1 MWAFTT
7 FAVAAS
13 TLGANAL
20 NLVQP
25 RDATAPKVIQHE
37 IERRHVENPVAR
49 DRARAQAR
57 EERLR
62 RRQDN
67 TVQETLDNQETLYF
81 MNITIGTPGQDLRM
95 HIDTGS
101 SDLWVNTPSSDI
113 CDGTGQYAQ
122 YNYDICADSGT
133 YAPNKSST
141 YEYVNDEFNISY
153 VDGTGASGDYVKDVV
168 KFGGVSL
175 EGQQFAIGY
184 TSSSSEGVLGIG
196 YPINEVAVAYNGG
209 NPYPNIPVHLV
220 NDGHINTNA
229 YSLWLNDLDASTG
242 SILFGGV
249 NTEKFEGTLAEIP
262 IVQENGYYAE
272 FIIALTAM
280 GTNGDEGS
288 IFSDQAIPALLDSGS
303 SLMYL
308 PTRIANALYDGFN
321 AEYDES
327 QGTAFVDCSLANSDT
342 TLEFTFSGVTISVAM
357 NELVIVAG
365 YSSRGIPACI
375 LGISPTS
382 STPVLGDTFLRSA
395 YVVYNIAGNE
405 IAMAQTNFNST
416 SDNILEITETTSV
429 PSATA
434 VANAVTDVAV
444 SSEGARIDSPSGFA
458 SSFPSSSSS
467 EAFAMPTAAP
477 GYDFALL
484 GAAGAGLLFAL

>member
-1 MWAFTT
+1 
-7 FAVAAS
+7 
-13 TLGANAL
+13 
-20 NLVQP
+20 
-25 RDATAPKVIQHE
+25 
-37 IERRHVENPVAR
+37 
-49 DRARAQAR
+49 
-57 EERLR
+57 
-62 RRQDN
+62 
-67 TVQETLDNQETLYF
+67 
-81 MNITIGTPGQDLRM
+81 
-95 HIDTGS
+95 
-101 SDLWVNTPSSDI
+101 
-113 CDGTGQYAQ
+113 
-122 YNYDICADSGT
+122 
-133 YAPNKSST
+133 
-141 YEYVNDEFNISY
+141 
-153 VDGTGASGDYVKDVV
+153 
-168 KFGGVSL
+168 
-175 EGQQFAIGY
+175 
-184 TSSSSEGVLGIG
+184 
-196 YPINEVAVAYNGG
+196 
-209 NPYPNIPVHLV
+209 
-220 NDGHINTNA
+220 
-229 YSLWLNDLDASTG
+229 
-242 SILFGGV
+242 
-249 NTEKFEGTLAEIP
+249 
-262 IVQENGYYAE
+262 GYYAE

-321 AEYDES
+321 AQYDES

-365 YSSRGIPACI
+365 YSSRGVPACI

-444 SSEGARIDSPSGFA
+444 QSDGARIDSPSGFA

>member
-1 MWAFTT
+1 MTHVRNPVRPIAIANWLMVVAVMVVLMVAVGGITRLTESGLSITQWKPITGAIPPLSESAWQAEFDLYKATGEYKNVTGPAGMDLEAFKFIFFWEWFHRLLGRLIGLA
-7 FAVAAS
+7 FAVPLAWFWIRGAIPRGYKARLVALLALGGLQGVFGWFMVRS
-13 TLGANAL
+13 GLAGTMTDVSHFWLSIHLLTALFTLGGLIWTAL
-20 NLVQP
+20 
-25 RDATAPKVIQHE
+25 
-37 IERRHVENPVAR
+37 
-49 DRARAQAR
+49 
-57 EERLR
+57 
-62 RRQDN
+62 
-67 TVQETLDNQETLYF
+67 
-81 MNITIGTPGQDLRM
+81 DLRQLAAGN
-95 HIDTGS
+95 TAAARWTS
-101 SDLWVNTPSSDI
+101 TANWV
-113 CDGTGQYAQ
+113 
-122 YNYDICADSGT
+122 
-133 YAPNKSST
+133 
-141 YEYVNDEFNISY
+141 
-153 VDGTGASGDYVKDVV
+153 
-168 KFGGVSL
+168 GV
-175 EGQQFAIGY
+175 
-184 TSSSSEGVLGIG
+184 
-196 YPINEVAVAYNGG
+196 
-209 NPYPNIPVHLV
+209 
-220 NDGHINTNA
+220 
-229 YSLWLNDLDASTG
+229 
-242 SILFGGV
+242 ILFVQLLLGAWVAGL
-249 NTEKFEGTLAEIP
+249 NAGLA
-262 IVQENGYYAE
+262 
-272 FIIALTAM
+272 
-280 GTNGDEGS
+280 
-288 IFSDQAIPALLDSGS
+288 SDSWP
-303 SLMYL
+303 LMQGRFV
-308 PTRIANALYDGFN
+308 P
-321 AEYDES
+321 EYDES

-416 SDNILEITETTSV
+416 SANILEITETTSV

>member
-1 MWAFTT
+1 
-7 FAVAAS
+7 
-13 TLGANAL
+13 
-20 NLVQP
+20 
-25 RDATAPKVIQHE
+25 
-37 IERRHVENPVAR
+37 
-49 DRARAQAR
+49 
-57 EERLR
+57 
-62 RRQDN
+62 
-67 TVQETLDNQETLYF
+67 LDNEETLYF

-101 SDLWVNTPSSDI
+101 SDLWVNTPSSNI
-113 CDGTGQYAQ
+113 CEGTGQYAQ

-133 YAPNKSST
+133 YRPNKSST
-141 YEYVNDEFNISY
+141 YEYVNNDFNISY

-168 KFGGVSL
+168 RFGGVSL

-196 YPINEVAVAYNGG
+196 YPINEVAVQYYSDD
-209 NPYPNIPVHLV
+209 PYPNLPAHLV

-262 IVQENGYYAE
+262 IVKEDGYYSE
-272 FIIALTAM
+272 FIIVLTAM
-280 GTNGDEGS
+280 GTNGNENS
-288 IFSDQAIPALLDSGS
+288 IFSDQAIPVLLDSGS

-308 PTRIANALYDGFN
+308 PTQITNALYDGFN
-321 AEYDES
+321 AQYDES

-365 YSSRGIPACI
+365 YSSRGVPACI

-444 SSEGARIDSPSGFA
+444 QTDGARIDSPSGFA

-467 EAFAMPTAAP
+467 AFAMPTAAP

-484 GAAGAGLLFAL
+484 GAAGAGLLFAF